1 MKRILLVVLLL
12 AFVAIGAMVSRT
24 GGAQTAKSGPASTP
38 SPTPESFETI
48 KEFLIVSAATDF
60 NDHQPPYPAKFRKV
74 KIGHMGDTTKSGA
87 WRMCGEF
94 LPTDGGDKAK
104 WTGFVTVKTSG
115 YEQYIGSDSPYCTH
129 PKIVWIKTD
138 DLSSAL
144 KRKLDSLKK
153 EK

>member
-1 MKRILLVVLLL
+1 MKRVFLLVLVL

-24 GGAQTAKSGPASTP
+24 GEAQTARSGPLPTP
-38 SPTPESFETI
+38 SPAAESVETI
-48 KEFLIVSAATDF
+48 TEFLITSAATDF
-60 NDHQPPYPAKFRKV
+60 TNHQPPYPAKFRKV
-74 KIGHMGDTTKSGA
+74 KIGHLGDTTKSGA

-94 LPTDGGDKAK
+94 LPSDGGDKPE

-115 YEQYIGSDSPYCTH
+115 YEQYIGSDSPYCNNS
-129 PKIVWIKTD
+129 KIVWDKTG
-138 DLSSAL
+138 DLSAAL